1 VYSFFCDP
9 IAIADKKIILSD
21 KKQIHHIRDVLR
33 LKVNERV
40 QVFDALGNAYACR
53 ISQVHERIVLDI
65 QKRLEPKAQEKV
77 RITLACAIP
86 KKAKFD
92 EIVDKLTQIGVY
104 SIIPLLTERVV
115 VRWDRQKQFNQQKR
129 WEKIALSAAQQSQ
142 RTSLPIIQPPQKI
155 AELLGN
161 SRNYALKL
169 IPVLSGQ
176 RRPMSEILS
185 RTKARNILVLIGPE
199 GDFTPQELSLA
210 QSKGFIPV
218 SLGDLVLR
226 VDTAAI
232 AAASFITL
240 YAHD

>member
-1 VYSFFCDP
+1 VHSFFCDH

-33 LKVNERV
+33 LKVNE
-40 QVFDALGNAYACR
+40 QVKIFDALGNTYACR
-53 ISQVHERIVLDI
+53 INQVHERIVLDI
-65 QKRLEPKAQEKV
+65 QKRLEPKMQEEVK
-77 RITLACAIP
+77 ITLACAIP

-92 EIVDKLTQIGVY
+92 EIVDKLTQIGVH

-129 WEKIALSAAQQSQ
+129 WEKIALCACQQSQ
-142 RTSLPIIQPPQKI
+142 RSTLPRITPPQKI
-155 AELLGN
+155 EEVLSFAQDFDL
-161 SRNYALKL
+161 RL
-169 IPVLSGQ
+169 IPYLSGKRKTLKEALGKGQ
-176 RRPMSEILS
+176 P
-185 RTKARNILVLIGPE
+185 KNIIVLIGPE
-199 GDFTPQELSLA
+199 GDFTEGEVSA
-210 QSKGFIPV
+210 AKKAGFLPV
-218 SLGDLVLR
+218 GLGDNVLR